1 MARPRTGAEPAKG
14 RRADRAQ
21 RIEYGADRRR
31 EVPFDALA
39 DVRPEDGRDPTA
51 LLESQ
56 AGTRIPELVPVRYG
70 RMATSPFAFFRG
82 AALVMADDLS
92 RTPNTALSTQLCGDA
107 HLSNFGLFAT
117 PERRLAFDVN
127 DFDETYPGPF
137 DWDVRRLVASL
148 AIAGRGNGFGKGQ
161 CRRITRACAAEYRVT
176 VNHSAGCGELD
187 VWYSH
192 FEAESELAELRTVL
206 DASARKRVAKTIDK
220 AWGRDSAHALSKL
233 TTTGADGR
241 PRIVSTP
248 PLIVP
253 VEELFTGA
261 DAEQVH
267 RTVMRRIID
276 YRATLQSDRH
286 HLLDRFEYV
295 HAARKVVGVGS
306 VGTRCWIV
314 LLLGVG
320 GDPLFLQAKEA
331 EPSVL
336 ARYLDGPEYP
346 NQAERVVTG
355 QRLMQATS
363 DIFLGWH
370 RGPDSD
376 GVSRDFY
383 IRQLRDGKGSAVID
397 TMTPELM
404 ALYGR
409 LCARVL
415 AQAHARGG
423 DRFAIAGYLGS
434 SDGFDDAM
442 AAFAEDYA
450 ERSAR
455 DHAALLRAIS
465 DGRLT
470 AAPVPGTR

>member
-1 MARPRTGAEPAKG
+1 MDRSQRVECGNRQRERT
-14 RRADRAQ
+14 
-21 RIEYGADRRR
+21 
-31 EVPFDALA
+31 PFDALA
-39 DVRPEDGRDPTA
+39 GVGTVDDRDPLA

-56 AGTRIPELVPVRYG
+56 AGTRIPELVPVRYA

-82 AALVMADDLS
+82 AALVMADDLARIPS
-92 RTPNTALSTQLCGDA
+92 TGLRTQLCGDA

-137 DWDVRRLVASL
+137 EWDVRRLVASL
-148 AIAGRGNGFGKGQ
+148 AIAGRGNGFKTKQ
-161 CRRITRACAAEYRVT
+161 RHRITRACATEYRET
-176 VNHSAGCGELD
+176 MDHLAGCGELA

-192 FEAESELAELRTVL
+192 IEAESEMAQVREVL
-206 DASARKRVAKTIDK
+206 KASTRKRVAKTIDK

-233 TTTGADGR
+233 TTTGADGQ

-267 RTVMRRIID
+267 RTMMKRLID
-276 YRATLQSDRH
+276 YRATLQPDRH
-286 HLLDRFEYV
+286 YLLDRFDYV

-314 LLLGVG
+314 LLRGPG

-331 EPSVL
+331 QPSVL
-336 ARYLDGPEYP
+336 AGYLDGPEYE

-370 RGPDSD
+370 HGPDSD
-376 GVSRDFY
+376 GVPRDFY
-383 IRQLRDGKGSAVID
+383 VRQLRDGKGSAEIE
-397 TMTPELM
+397 TMSPELM

-434 SDGFDDAM
+434 SNEFDDAL
-442 AAFAEDYA
+442 AAFAEEYA
-450 ERSAR
+450 DLSAR
-455 DHAALLRAIS
+455 DHAALIRATAE
-465 DGRLT
+465 GRVP
-470 AAPVPGTR
+470 AARVGG

>member
-1 MARPRTGAEPAKG
+1 MADHSTAAYAPVDRRG
-14 RRADRAQ
+14 RLD
-21 RIEYGADRRR
+21 YGARQRDR
-31 EVPFDALA
+31 VPFEELA
-39 DVRPEDGRDPTA
+39 AAGTEERDPLA

-82 AALVMADDLS
+82 AALVMADDLA
-92 RTPNTALSTQLCGDA
+92 RTPDTGLRTQLCGDA

-137 DWDVRRLVASL
+137 EWDVKRLVASL
-148 AIAGRGNGFGKGQ
+148 AVAGRDNGFKTKQ
-161 CRRITRACAAEYRVT
+161 RHRIVRACVAEYRET
-176 VNHSAGCGELD
+176 ISYQADRGELA

-192 FEAESELAELRTVL
+192 IEAESEMAELREVL
-206 DASARKRVAKTIDK
+206 DASTRKRVAKTIDK

-233 TTTGADGR
+233 TTTGPGGQ
-241 PRIVSTP
+241 PRIVSMP

-253 VEELFTGA
+253 VEELFTGTG
-261 DAEQVH
+261 AEQVH
-267 RTVMRRIID
+267 RTMMKRLID
-276 YRATLQSDRH
+276 YRATLQPDRRF
-286 HLLDRFEYV
+286 LLDRFDYV

-314 LLLGVG
+314 LLRGPG
-320 GDPLFLQAKEA
+320 DDPLFLQAKEA
-331 EPSVL
+331 QPSVL

-370 RGPDSD
+370 RGPDAD
-376 GVSRDFY
+376 GVPRDFY

-397 TMTPELM
+397 TMSPELM
-404 ALYGR
+404 SLYGR

-434 SDGFDDAM
+434 GDEFDCAM
-442 AAFAEDYA
+442 ASFAEDYA

-455 DHAALLRAIS
+455 DHTVLLGAIE
-465 DGRLT
+465 DGRIT
-470 AAPVPGTR
+470 ASSGTE

>member
-1 MARPRTGAEPAKG
+1 MD
-14 RRADRAQ
+14 DRN
-21 RIEYGADRRR
+21 
-31 EVPFDALA
+31 PL
-39 DVRPEDGRDPTA
+39 A

-56 AGTRIPELVPVRYG
+56 AGTRIPELVPVRYA

-82 AALVMADDLS
+82 AALVMADDLGRIPS
-92 RTPNTALSTQLCGDA
+92 TGLRTQLCGDA

-137 DWDVRRLVASL
+137 EWDVRRLVASL
-148 AIAGRGNGFGKGQ
+148 AIAGRGNGFETKQ
-161 CRRITRACAAEYRVT
+161 RHRITRACATEYRET
-176 VNHSAGCGELD
+176 MDHLAGCGELA

-192 FEAESELAELRTVL
+192 IEAESEMAQVREVL
-206 DASARKRVAKTIDK
+206 KASTRKRVAKTIDK

-267 RTVMRRIID
+267 RTMMKRLID
-276 YRATLQSDRH
+276 YRATLAPDRH
-286 HLLDRFEYV
+286 YLLDRFDYV

-314 LLLGVG
+314 LLRGPG

-331 EPSVL
+331 QPSVL
-336 ARYLDGPEYP
+336 AGYLDGPEYE

-376 GVSRDFY
+376 GVPRDFY
-383 IRQLRDGKGSAVID
+383 VRQLRDGKGSAEIE
-397 TMTPELM
+397 TMSPELM

-434 SDGFDDAM
+434 GSEFDDAL
-442 AAFAEDYA
+442 AAFAEEYA
-450 ERSAR
+450 DLSAR
-455 DHAALLRAIS
+455 DHAALLRAI
-465 DGRLT
+465 DEGHVP
-470 AAPVPGTR
+470 AARVGG

>member
-1 MARPRTGAEPAKG
+1 MARPHAGTEPG
-14 RRADRAQ
+14 MDRREDRAQ
-21 RIEYGADRRR
+21 RTERGAGQR
-31 EVPFDALA
+31 ERLPFDALA
-39 DVRPEDGRDPTA
+39 GVGSEDDRDPPA

-82 AALVMADDLS
+82 AALVMADDLA
-92 RTPNTALSTQLCGDA
+92 RTPNTGLHTQLCGDA

-127 DFDETYPGPF
+127 DFDETFPGPF
-137 DWDVRRLVASL
+137 EWDVKRLVASL
-148 AIAGRGNGFGKGQ
+148 AVAGRDNGFKTKH
-161 CRRITRACAAEYRVT
+161 RHRITRACAAEYRET
-176 VNHSAGCGELD
+176 MTYQAGLGELA
-187 VWYSH
+187 VWYAH
-192 FEAESELAELRTVL
+192 IEAETEMAELRAVL
-206 DASARKRVAKTIDK
+206 DSPTRKRVEKTIGK

-233 TTTGADGR
+233 TTTGADGQ
-241 PRIVSTP
+241 PRIVSMP

-253 VEELFTGA
+253 VEELTTGA
-261 DAEQVH
+261 DAELVQ
-267 RTVMRRIID
+267 RTMRKRLAD
-276 YRATLQSDRH
+276 YRTTLQPDRRF
-286 HLLDRFEYV
+286 LLDRFDYV

-314 LLLGVG
+314 LLRGPG
-320 GDPLFLQAKEA
+320 DDPLFLQAKEA
-331 EPSVL
+331 QPSVL
-336 ARYLDGPEYP
+336 ARYLDGPEYA

-370 RGPDSD
+370 RGPDAD
-376 GVSRDFY
+376 GVIRDFY
-383 IRQLRDGKGSAVID
+383 IRQLRDGKGSADID
-397 TMTPELM
+397 TMSPDLM

-434 SDGFDDAM
+434 GDEFDSAM
-442 AAFAEDYA
+442 ADFAENYA
-450 ERSAR
+450 DRSAR
-455 DHAALLRAIS
+455 DHAALLRAIE
-465 DGRLT
+465 DGRVT
-470 AAPVPGTR
+470 AAPVTQ

>member
-1 MARPRTGAEPAKG
+1 MARPHAGAEPAVNP
-14 RRADRAQ
+14 RPDCAQ
-21 RIEYGADRRR
+21 RIECGARQR
-31 EVPFDALA
+31 ERIPFDALA
-39 DVRPEDGRDPTA
+39 EVGTGDDRDPLA

-56 AGTRIPELVPVRYG
+56 AVTRIPDLAPVRYG

-82 AALVMADDLS
+82 AALVMADDLARLPS
-92 RTPNTALSTQLCGDA
+92 TGLCTQLCGDA

-137 DWDVRRLVASL
+137 EWDVRRLVASL
-148 AIAGRGNGFGKGQ
+148 AIAGRGNGFTTKQ
-161 CRRITRACAAEYRVT
+161 RRRITRACAAEYRDT
-176 VNHSAGCGELD
+176 MNYQAERGELA

-192 FEAESELAELRTVL
+192 LEAESEMAEIREVL
-206 DASARKRVAKTIDK
+206 DASTRKRVEKTIGK

-233 TTTGADGR
+233 TTTGADGQ

-261 DAEQVH
+261 DAQQVH
-267 RTVMRRIID
+267 RTMMRRLID
-276 YRATLQSDRH
+276 YRATLQPDRH
-286 HLLDRFEYV
+286 YLLDRFDYV

-314 LLLGVG
+314 LLRGPG

-331 EPSVL
+331 QPSVL
-336 ARYLDGPEYP
+336 AGYLDGPEYE

-376 GVSRDFY
+376 GVPRDFY
-383 IRQLRDGKGSAVID
+383 IRQLRDGKGSAEIE
-397 TMTPELM
+397 TMSPELM

-434 SDGFDDAM
+434 GNEFDEAM

-450 ERSAR
+450 DRSDR
-455 DHAALLRAIS
+455 DHRGFLAAIADRRIM
-465 DGRLT
+465 
-470 AAPVPGTR
+470 AAPVTR